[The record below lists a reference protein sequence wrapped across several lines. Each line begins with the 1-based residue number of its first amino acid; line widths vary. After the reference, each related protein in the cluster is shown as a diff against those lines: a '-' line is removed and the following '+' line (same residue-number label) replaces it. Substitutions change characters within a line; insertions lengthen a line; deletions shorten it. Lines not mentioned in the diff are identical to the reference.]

1 MVIFKPKLGFKA
13 IAVVGAIDRKGKV
26 VTIQTYDY
34 SINVDKFL
42 LFLQELRATRSSSK
56 RIFIFLDNLR
66 VHYSLRVREFCN
78 QNNIELIFNA
88 AYSSE
93 YNPVERLWALAKR
106 SF

>member
-13 IAVVGAIDRKGKV
+13 IAAVGAIDRKGRV

-34 SINVDKFL
+34 SINVDKFI
-42 LFLQELRATRSSSK
+42 LFLRELRATKSQTK
-56 RIFIFLDNLR
+56 RIYIFLDNLR
-66 VHYSLRVREFCN
+66 VHYSKRVGEYCE
-78 QNNIELIFNA
+78 QNNIQLIFNA

>member
-13 IAVVGAIDRKGKV
+13 VAVVGAIDRKGRV

-42 LFLQELRATRSSSK
+42 LFLQEIRTTKSRTK

-66 VHYSLRVREFCN
+66 VHYSLKVRGYCE
-78 QNNIELIFNA
+78 
-88 AYSSE
+88 
-93 YNPVERLWALAKR
+93 
-106 SF
+106 